1 MSVIFRFPTN
11 VSMDQATQEYFIQRD
26 KMVGDEIMPFVDLL
40 TQRVQWDELDSEV
53 GMTAPHNMRSDPHI
67 DSRPGSRLR
76 EYTPIPFKETEVI
89 TEDEILQARA
99 FGTLGGVVD
108 LSQLIGQRIRAREDK
123 TFIRAEWCRWQALQG
138 RLQVAENGVVVDESF
153 PVQTYDPIVDW
164 DNRDNASPL
173 RDDNAVSLL
182 FDGTGA
188 SADGAIAYANRKTI
202 NWRLENA
209 NAKDLQGFRG
219 SNFRNVT
226 FSVNDMNKI
235 QEDRGLPTYK
245 VYQEGYIG
253 RDRNFHTYI
262 PDGVVIVAGKRPMGQ
277 KVGDFGMTPTTHRTK
292 NGLPA
297 PGFFSI
303 LEVNGTGTVG
313 SAEISMAALGSSK
326 NPKVEI
332 TGGVYGGPRIKYP
345 RSIVKMVVKH

>member
-11 VSMDQATQEYFIQRD
+11 VSMDVATQEYFIQRD
-26 KMVGDEIMPFVDLL
+26 KMVGDEILPFQDLM

-53 GMTAPHNMRSDPHI
+53 GMTAPHNMRSDPRI
-67 DSRPGSRLR
+67 DNRPGSRLR
-76 EYTPIPFKETEVI
+76 EYVPIPFKETEVI
-89 TEDEILQARA
+89 TEDEMLQARA
-99 FGTLGGVVD
+99 YGTLGGVVD

-123 TFIRAEWCRWQALQG
+123 TFIRAEWCRWQALRG
-138 RLQVAENGVVVDESF
+138 RLQIAENGVVVDESF
-153 PVQTYDPIVDW
+153 PVQTYDVITDW
-164 DNRDNASPL
+164 DNRSTATPL
-173 RDDNAVSLL
+173 RDDNAVALL

-188 SADGAIAYANRKTI
+188 SAEGAIAYANRKTI
-202 NWRLENA
+202 NMRLENA
-209 NAKDLQGFRG
+209 NASDLQGFRG

-226 FSVNDMNKI
+226 FSLNDMNKI

-245 VYQEGYIG
+245 VYHEGYIG
-253 RDRNFHTYI
+253 LDRNFHTYLQ
-262 PDGVVIVAGKRPMGQ
+262 DGEVIVIGKRPAGQ
-277 KVGDFGMTPTTHRTK
+277 KVGDFGMTPTLHRTK

-303 LEVNGTGTVG
+303 LEVNGDSSSEVST
-313 SAEISMAALGSSK
+313 ISLGAHK

-345 RSIVKMVVKH
+345 RSVVRMTVKH